1 MDDYDIDLL
10 YTMNMDHINLIY
22 SKYSKMNKDTK
33 YKGHN
38 EEYICYL
45 DCVQMLRED
54 SLLKL
59 SNRMIGE
66 AFSMSKMTV
75 INEPER
81 EG

>member
-1 MDDYDIDLL
+1 
-10 YTMNMDHINLIY
+10 
-22 SKYSKMNKDTK
+22 MNKDTK

-81 EG
+81 EGQSSYLKLTKVEFLEFLARIADLNF